1 MINALPR
8 LSTNAY
14 EPEVIIEKLISS
26 NKANIESWFRDQW
39 QQTQAP
45 FYASVDLRN
54 AGIKLAP
61 VDTNLFP
68 AGFNNLHSSF
78 DPLCIHAIQSAL
90 EKSAPQAK
98 NILLIPEN
106 HTRNSFYF
114 SNINKLQNLL
124 IEAGYSVRLG
134 TLNKEIK
141 SPLQIDLITGGRLV
155 LQPIKREN
163 NRITTE
169 DFDPCVILLNNDL
182 SDGTPDIFHNVDQI
196 IMPPTSLGWSFRTKS
211 GHFSH
216 YSQVAREF
224 CNSFDIDPWLID
236 PMYTNCGEIDFLN
249 RSGEQCIERNVKYML
264 DAIQAKYNEYGI
276 DKKPFVVVKA
286 DSGTYGMGIMAV
298 SSPEEVTNL
307 NRKQRKKMASAKGKL
322 ETSRVI
328 IQEGVYSS
336 ETVGDAN
343 SVAEPVVYMIDH
355 HVVGGFY
362 RVHKDRKDNEN
373 LNAPGMHFEQLT
385 FACED
390 DTKQCLCKQNSA
402 QNRFYAYGVVAR
414 LALLAAARE
423 IAEVS

>member
-8 LSTNAY
+8 LTSGHF
-14 EPEVIIEKLISS
+14 EPKKTIEAKISDR
-26 NKANIESWFRDQW
+26 KAEIESWFRDQW
-39 QQTQAP
+39 QNTQAP

-114 SNINKLQNLL
+114 SNISKLQNLL
-124 IEAGYSVRLG
+124 TDAGYSVRLG
-134 TLNKEIK
+134 SLSEEIK
-141 SPLQIDLITGGRLV
+141 SSLQIDLITGGRLI
-155 LQPIKREN
+155 LEPIKRIN
-163 NRITTE
+163 KKIFTE

-182 SDGTPDIFHNVDQI
+182 SDGTPDIFHNLEQT
-196 IMPPTSLGWSFRTKS
+196 IMPPTSLGWSLRTKS
-211 GHFSH
+211 SHFSH

-224 CNSFDIDPWLID
+224 CNHFDIDPWLID
-236 PMYTNCGEIDFLN
+236 PMHTNCGEIDFLN
-249 RSGEQCIERNVKYML
+249 RSGEECIERNVKYLL
-264 DAIQAKYNEYGI
+264 DAIQTKYNEYGI
-276 DKKPFVVVKA
+276 DKKPFAVVKA

-298 SSPEEVTNL
+298 TDPAEVTNL
-307 NRKQRKKMASAKGKL
+307 NRKQRKKMASAKGNL

-336 ETVGDAN
+336 EVVGDVG

-385 FACED
+385 FACEE
-390 DTKQCLCKQNSA
+390 DTKQCVCKQNSE

>member
-8 LSTNAY
+8 LST
-14 EPEVIIEKLISS
+14 ECIKPEILIEKAISE
-26 NKANIESWFRDQW
+26 NKPEIESWFRDQW
-39 QQTQAP
+39 QHTQAP

-78 DPLCIHAIQSAL
+78 DSLCIHAIQSAL
-90 EKSAPQAK
+90 EKTAPHAK

-106 HTRNSFYF
+106 HTRNNFYF

-124 IEAGYSVRLG
+124 IDAGYSVKLG
-134 TLNKEIK
+134 SLNEEIK
-141 SPLQIDLITGGRLV
+141 SPLQIDLITGGRLI
-155 LQPIKREN
+155 LEPITRIN
-163 NRITTE
+163 NRLVTK
-169 DFDPCVILLNNDL
+169 DFDPCLILLNNDL
-182 SDGTPDIFHNVDQI
+182 SDGVPTIFHNIEQI
-196 IMPPTSLGWSFRTKS
+196 IMPPTSLGWSQRTKS
-211 GHFSH
+211 SHFSH
-216 YSQVAREF
+216 YSQVVREF
-224 CNSFDIDPWLID
+224 CTNFDIDPWLID
-236 PMYTNCGEIDFLN
+236 PLYTNCSEIDFLN
-249 RSGEQCIERNVKYML
+249 RSGEQCIERNVKSML
-264 DAIQAKYNEYGI
+264 EAIQVKYNEYGI
-276 DKKPFVVVKA
+276 DKKPFVIVKA

-298 SSPEEVTNL
+298 SDSSEVSNL

-336 ETVGDAN
+336 EIIGDTD
-343 SVAEPVVYMIDH
+343 SVTEPVVYMIDH
-355 HVVGGFY
+355 HVVGCFY

-373 LNAPGMHFEQLT
+373 LNAPGMHFEQVMFT
-385 FACED
+385 CKDE
-390 DTKQCLCKQNSA
+390 TKQCMYKQSSI